1 MKIQVQ
7 GQGVTKSPFDVLLDW
22 MAFLAGILLL
32 AITLMVTYAV
42 ILRYMNIRPPIWVV
56 QYTEYGL
63 LWITFLGAAWLQRL
77 NGHIRIDT
85 IIINLPEKIQGKL
98 EILNHLLGCLITF
111 TLFGFALFHTIDLFQ
126 RGILEVN
133 TINVPKYI
141 IFSVIPFGSLVLFVQ
156 FVRDTWT
163 KIRRELAR

>member
-1 MKIQVQ
+1 MKIQD
-7 GQGVTKSPFDVLLDW
+7 QGVTKSPFDVLLDW

-32 AITLMVTYAV
+32 TITLMVTYAV
-42 ILRYMNIRPPIWVV
+42 ILRYIKIRPPIWVI

-85 IIINLPEKIQGKL
+85 IISNLPEKIQGKL
-98 EILNHLLGCLITF
+98 EIINHILGCLV
-111 TLFGFALFHTIDLFQ
+111 TLIVFYFGLFHTIDLFQ

-141 IFSVIPFGSLVLFVQ
+141 IFSIIPFGSLVLFVQ

-163 KIRRELAR
+163 RIRRELAR